1 MMWDAFKSCAGV
13 AALRNGMRERR
24 RREWCDR
31 SGRDG
36 TFPRKARRQSGI
48 LAPEARPRYS
58 RHCRIAAPRYPS
70 HNTLGRLP
78 FAARSTKRVALKA
91 AIPSLH
97 WHMSGKIGHSCRCP
111 SWHVGQTKTF
121 SAHLVITPI
130 FATRSTGDLLE
141 GSLKRSDITC

>member
-1 MMWDAFKSCAGV
+1 MMWDAFKSCAGA
-13 AALRNGMRERR
+13 AALRNGMPERWQ
-24 RREWCDR
+24 REWCDR

-36 TFPRKARRQSGI
+36 TFPRKAPRQRGI
-48 LAPEARPRYS
+48 LAPEARPR
-58 RHCRIAAPRYPS
+58 CRIAAPHHPS

-78 FAARSTKRVALKA
+78 FAARSIKRVARKA
-91 AIPSLH
+91 AN

-111 SWHVGQTKTF
+111 SRQVGQTKTF
-121 SAHLVITPI
+121 AARLVITPI

>member
-31 SGRDG
+31 SGDG
-36 TFPRKARRQSGI
+36 TFPRKVRRQSGI

-78 FAARSTKRVALKA
+78 FAARSTKRVARKA

-121 SAHLVITPI
+121 SARLVITPI
-130 FATRSTGDLLE
+130 FATRSTGELLE